1 MKPPHKV
8 IALSA
13 LALSLFALGA
23 NADQLDDIRKKGE
36 IVVGVLGTDEPNS
49 FVDAKTREIVGYEV
63 DLANAIARKLGVKVV
78 LKQLAVAARI
88 PELQQGRVDI
98 LAASLT
104 HNKEREA
111 QVDFSLTTFV
121 TGQLVMVK
129 NSSGISALAQLA
141 GKKVLTVKG
150 GTQEPNIR
158 KAVPGVEVVT
168 FETAPQAFLAL
179 QQGKGI
185 AYVNDEISLVSN
197 FAKLGAAKKDYTI
210 LAQSISVEPLA
221 LGLRKGEKG
230 LIALVDGVLRD
241 LESSGEAEKLFFK
254 WFGPASK
261 LQFEKRNFKINSDK
275 I

>member
-1 MKPPHKV
+1 MKSHKT
-8 IALSA
+8 ALTFA
-13 LALSLFALGA
+13 LLALSLIPTSAR
-23 NADQLDDIRKKGE
+23 ADQLDDIRKKGE

-49 FVDAKTREIVGYEV
+49 FIDPKTREIVGYEV
-63 DLANAIARKLGVKVV
+63 DLANAIAKKIGVKVA

-104 HNKEREA
+104 HNAERES

-121 TGQLVMVK
+121 TGQLVMVRA
-129 NSSGISALAQLA
+129 SSGITQLTQLA

-168 FETAPQAFLAL
+168 FETALQAFLAL

-185 AYVNDEISLVSN
+185 AYVNDEISLLSN
-197 FAKLGAAKKDYTI
+197 YAKLGAAKKDYTI

-221 LGLRKGEKG
+221 LGLKKGEKG
-230 LIALVDGVLRD
+230 LKAAVDSALRD

-254 WFGPASK
+254 WFGPTTK
-261 LQFEKRNFKINSDK
+261 LQFEKRSFKINSDK
-275 I
+275 L